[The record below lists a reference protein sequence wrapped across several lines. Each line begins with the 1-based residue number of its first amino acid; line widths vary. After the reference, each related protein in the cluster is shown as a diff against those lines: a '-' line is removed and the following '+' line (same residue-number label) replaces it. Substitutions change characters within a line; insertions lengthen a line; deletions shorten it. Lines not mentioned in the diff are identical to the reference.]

1 MLQLLVLWVTR
12 FWPDRRGQD
21 LIEYAL
27 TASFVAVAASAVF
40 PPSITPAISTVY
52 SKITSAFAQQP

>member
-1 MLQLLVLWVTR
+1 MLQLLVASLTR

-21 LIEYAL
+21 MIEYAL
-27 TASFVAVAASAVF
+27 TAAFVAVAASAVF

-52 SKITSAFAQQP
+52 SKITAVFAQQP